1 MYNVDVNLA
10 VLLFLQIAGVI
21 CRVVFFLFLLCFQTV
36 DCLFLF
42 CKICRMR
49 ETFRHCNLV
58 PRASQIPSLFWHLF
72 NIIDVIFRILQLFW
86 FGEIFCMDDKYH

>member
-42 CKICRMR
+42 CKMCRMR

-58 PRASQIPSLFWHLF
+58 PRASQIPSLFLAF
-72 NIIDVIFRILQLFW
+72 IQ
-86 FGEIFCMDDKYH
+86 YY